1 MTEKEKKKKRK
12 KVQKRI
18 RQRESKDSVKFNS
31 IQKLERKC
39 ERYNNKN
46 ERTLLYKLASS
57 WSFFV
62 STYVTLLTLD
72 NFCYFN
78 LEQFIN

>member
-31 IQKLERKC
+31 IQKLERKS
-39 ERYNNKN
+39 ERDNNKN

-57 WSFFV
+57 
-62 STYVTLLTLD
+62 
-72 NFCYFN
+72 
-78 LEQFIN
+78 